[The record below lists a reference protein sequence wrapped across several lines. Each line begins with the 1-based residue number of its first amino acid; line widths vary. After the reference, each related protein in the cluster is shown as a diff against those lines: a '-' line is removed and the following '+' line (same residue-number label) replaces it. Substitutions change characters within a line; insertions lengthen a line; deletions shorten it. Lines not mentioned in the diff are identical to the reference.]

1 MVRMS
6 EQGAAIRDER
16 RKAVLDALG
25 RDNERGLTVNE
36 MIEATGI
43 EQRGCYRA
51 VNDLRDAGII
61 TKGAGG
67 YWRRRSSAGV
77 SIIPPRIP
85 DLHRRGV
92 TIPADNSAPPTETA
106 GDTATVAADDTAAEH
121 SPDPPTLVPPRLRSQ
136 PSNLSAVAVR
146 QVDPLND
153 PRNAAEAV
161 RQGVEGC
168 RNLAAALAADSV
180 PIEYRHGT
188 NIARQELSGLE
199 WRLSHARDGGMIRAV
214 IAEAT
219 PAVVR
224 AQELLAAIQR
234 QLGQMLAPA
243 AEVAS
248 RWVEQP
254 IDQPDWS
261 RQRTT
266 DLVSPAGPSVDF
278 DPRAVQMTAAPIA
291 RETDRRQARERA
303 AAEQVKRDEQAARS
317 RRRNEAPLRRLIRR

>member
-1 MVRMS
+1 MVRVS
-6 EQGAAIRDER
+6 EQGAAIRAER
-16 RKAVLDALG
+16 RAAVLDALG
-25 RDNERGLTVNE
+25 RDNERGLIVAE

-43 EQRGCYRA
+43 ERRGCYRA
-51 VNDLRDAGII
+51 VNDLRDTGII
-61 TKGAGG
+61 TKDADG

-77 SIIPPRIP
+77 SIIPTRIP
-85 DLHRRGV
+85 KLHRRGV
-92 TIPADNSAPPTETA
+92 TIPADNSAPPTGTA
-106 GDTATVAADDTAAEH
+106 GDTAAVAVDDTAADP
-121 SPDPPTLVPPRLRSQ
+121 SPDPPTIVPPR
-136 PSNLSAVAVR
+136 PSNLPVAVR
-146 QVDPLND
+146 EVDPLND

-168 RNLAAALAADSV
+168 RNLAAALAADAV
-180 PIEYRHGT
+180 PIEYRHRAIT
-188 NIARQELSGLE
+188 ARQELSGLE
-199 WRLSHARDGGMIRAV
+199 WRLAQARDGGMIRAV

-224 AQELLAAIQR
+224 AQELLAEIQR

-254 IDQPDWS
+254 IDQPDWT

-266 DLVSPAGPSVDF
+266 DLVNPAGPSVDF
-278 DPRAVQMTAAPIA
+278 DSRAVQLTAAPIA

-303 AAEQVKRDEQAARS
+303 AAEQTKRDEQAARS
-317 RRRNEAPLRRLIRR
+317 RRRNDAPLHRLIRR

>member
-1 MVRMS
+1 MVRVN

-25 RDNERGLTVNE
+25 RDSERGLTVAE
-36 MIEATGI
+36 VIEATGI
-43 EQRGCYRA
+43 ERRGCYRA

-61 TKGAGG
+61 TKDAGG
-67 YWRRRSSAGV
+67 YWRRCSTGV
-77 SIIPPRIP
+77 SIVPPRIP

-92 TIPADNSAPPTETA
+92 TIPADNFTPPTETA

-121 SPDPPTLVPPRLRSQ
+121 SPDPPTVVPPRPRSR
-136 PSNLSAVAVR
+136 PSNLPAVAVR
-146 QVDPLND
+146 QVDPLDD
-153 PRNAAEAV
+153 PRNAAEVV
-161 RQGVEGC
+161 RQGVEGF
-168 RNLAAALAADSV
+168 RNLAAALAADAVS
-180 PIEYRHGT
+180 IEHRHGA

-219 PAVVR
+219 PAVIR
-224 AQELLAAIQR
+224 AQELLAKIQR

-254 IDQPDWS
+254 VDQPDWT

-278 DPRAVQMTAAPIA
+278 DPRVVQMTAVPIA
-291 RETDRRQARERA
+291 RETARRQARERA
-303 AAEQVKRDEQAARS
+303 AAEQAKRDEQAG
-317 RRRNEAPLRRLIRR
+317 

>member
-25 RDNERGLTVNE
+25 RDNERGLTVAE
-36 MIEATGI
+36 VIEATGI
-43 EQRGCYRA
+43 ERRGCYRA
-51 VNDLRDAGII
+51 VNDLRDTGII
-61 TKGAGG
+61 TKDADG
-67 YWRRRSSAGV
+67 YWRRQSSAGV
-77 SIIPPRIP
+77 SIVPPRIP

-92 TIPADNSAPPTETA
+92 TIPADNFAPPTETA
-106 GDTATVAADDTAAEH
+106 GDTATVAADDIAAEH
-121 SPDPPTLVPPRLRSQ
+121 SHDPPTIVPPRA
-136 PSNLSAVAVR
+136 SNLPVAVR
-146 QVDPLND
+146 EVDPLND
-153 PRNAAEAV
+153 PRNAAEVV

-168 RNLAAALAADSV
+168 RNLAAALAADAV
-180 PIEYRHGT
+180 PIEYRHRAIT
-188 NIARQELSGLE
+188 ARQELSGLE
-199 WRLSHARDGGMIRAV
+199 WRLAQARDGGMIRAV

-224 AQELLAAIQR
+224 AQKLLAEIQR
-234 QLGQMLAPA
+234 QLGQILAPA

-254 IDQPDWS
+254 IDQPDWT

-278 DPRAVQMTAAPIA
+278 DPRAVQMTAAPVA
-291 RETDRRQARERA
+291 RETARRQARERA

-317 RRRNEAPLRRLIRR
+317 RRRNDAPLHRLTRR

>member
-16 RKAVLDALG
+16 RKAVLDALS
-25 RDNERGLTVNE
+25 RDNERGLTVAE
-36 MIEATGI
+36 VIEVTGI
-43 EQRGCYRA
+43 ERRGCYRA
-51 VNDLRDAGII
+51 VNDLRDTGII
-61 TKGAGG
+61 TKDADG
-67 YWRRRSSAGV
+67 YWRRQSSAGV
-77 SIIPPRIP
+77 STASPRIP

-92 TIPADNSAPPTETA
+92 TIPADNFAPPTETA

-121 SPDPPTLVPPRLRSQ
+121 SHDPPTIVPPR
-136 PSNLSAVAVR
+136 PSNLPVAVR
-146 QVDPLND
+146 EVDPLND
-153 PRNAAEAV
+153 PRNVAEVV

-168 RNLAAALAADSV
+168 RNLAAALAADAV
-180 PIEYRHGT
+180 PIEYRHRAIT
-188 NIARQELSGLE
+188 ARQELSGLE
-199 WRLSHARDGGMIRAV
+199 WRLAQARDGGMIRAV

-224 AQELLAAIQR
+224 AQKLLAEIQR
-234 QLGQMLAPA
+234 QLGQILAPA

-254 IDQPDWS
+254 IDQPDWT

-278 DPRAVQMTAAPIA
+278 DPRAVQMTAAPVA
-291 RETDRRQARERA
+291 RETARRQARERV
-303 AAEQVKRDEQAARS
+303 AAEQAKRDEQAARS
-317 RRRNEAPLRRLIRR
+317 RRRNDAPLHRLIRR

>member
-1 MVRMS
+1 MVRVS
-6 EQGAAIRDER
+6 EQGAVIRDKR

-25 RDNERGLTVNE
+25 RDNERGLTVAE
-36 MIEATGI
+36 VIEATGI

-51 VNDLRDAGII
+51 VNDLRDTGII
-61 TKGAGG
+61 TKDADG
-67 YWRRRSSAGV
+67 YWRRQSSAGV
-77 SIIPPRIP
+77 SIAPPRIP
-85 DLHRRGV
+85 DLHRRDV
-92 TIPADNSAPPTETA
+92 TIPADNFTPPTETA
-106 GDTATVAADDTAAEH
+106 GDTAAVAADDTAAEH
-121 SPDPPTLVPPRLRSQ
+121 SPDPPTIVPPRPPSR

-168 RNLAAALAADSV
+168 RNLAAALAADAV
-180 PIEYRHGT
+180 PIEYRHRAIT
-188 NIARQELSGLE
+188 ARQELSGLE
-199 WRLSHARDGGMIRAV
+199 WRLAQARDGGMIRAV

-219 PAVVR
+219 PAVMR
-224 AQELLAAIQR
+224 AQELLVKIQR

-254 IDQPDWS
+254 IAQPDWT

-266 DLVSPAGPSVDF
+266 DLVSPTGPSVDF
-278 DPRAVQMTAAPIA
+278 DLRAVQLTAAPIA
-291 RETDRRQARERA
+291 RETARRQARERA
-303 AAEQVKRDEQAARS
+303 AAEQAKRDEQVVRS
-317 RRRNEAPLRRLIRR
+317 RRRNDAPLHRLIRR